1 MRQRIGKRDEAED
14 PIYAALVAA
23 GVMVYRHL
31 PSDLLLYRESWGPN
45 HFKILEVKSHQYIDK
60 RQENQRKFLLYTGVP
75 IVRTID
81 EALKEAELL

>member
-14 PIYAALVAA
+14 PIYAALTAA

-31 PSDLLLYRESWGPN
+31 PSDLLLYRESWGKN
-45 HFKILEVKSHQYIDK
+45 WFRILEVKSGPRLDK
-60 RQENQRKFLLYTGVP
+60 RQENQRKFMLYTGVP

>member
-14 PIYAALVAA
+14 PIYAALTAA

-45 HFKILEVKSHQYIDK
+45 HFKILEVKSGTRLDK
-60 RQENQRKFLLYTGVP
+60 RQENQRKFMLYTGVP
-75 IVRTID
+75 VVRTID

>member
-14 PIYAALVAA
+14 PIYAALTAA

-31 PSDLLLYRESWGPN
+31 PSDLLLYRESWGKN
-45 HFKILEVKSHQYIDK
+45 WFRILEVKSHSYIDK
-60 RQENQRKFLLYTGVP
+60 RQENQRKFMLYTGVP

>member
-1 MRQRIGKRDEAED
+1 MRQRIGKRDEAEAS
-14 PIYAALVAA
+14 ICEALAAA
-23 GVMVYRHL
+23 GVQVWRSL

-75 IVRTID
+75 IVRTPE
-81 EALKEAELL
+81 EALKEAGLL